1 MKDSNRSIQ
10 LDRFAI
16 LLSGVCLVHCL
27 IAPII
32 LTLLPIFS
40 LTTLVE
46 DIVFHQLMLWII
58 VPTSVVALILGCKKH
73 RRWQIA
79 ISGGLGIMVLFMV
92 AFIGHD
98 LFSIQAE
105 KVATTLGG
113 LLLAWSHYLNYRA
126 CQSISCGNPKCA
138 SDHHH

>member
-16 LLSGVCLVHCL
+16 FLSGICLVHCL
-27 IAPII
+27 LAPVV

-46 DIVFHQLMLWII
+46 DIVFHQLMLWIV
-58 VPTSVVALILGCKKH
+58 VPTSVVALFLGCKKH

-79 ISGGLGIMVLFMV
+79 VSGGLGIIVLFAV
-92 AFIGHD
+92 AFMGHD
-98 LFSIQAE
+98 LLSIQAE
-105 KVATTLGG
+105 KIATTLGG
-113 LLLAWSHYLNYRA
+113 LLLALSHYLNYRA
-126 CQSISCGNPKCA
+126 CQSISCGSTKCA
-138 SDHHH
+138 SEHHH